1 MSAVPRYKELN
12 AYNNS
17 LHAGGSDV
25 GEIIT
30 MQKRLN
36 HGKKMF
42 SIEKNIHQ
50 KNQIYILGS
59 QVEPHEGSRNTQYL
73 SEYH

>member
-42 SIEKNIHQ
+42 SLEKNIHQ
-50 KNQIYILGS
+50 KN
-59 QVEPHEGSRNTQYL
+59 
-73 SEYH
+73 